1 MIKTKFFLLSLI
13 VILAVFVAIIL
24 RSCKSSEVESAGDSS
39 RTWWEVQSIDTVKY
53 SRDIA
58 REKANNPSFDSVIEK
73 QVSLIAGTGATHIAI
88 GTPYDSEFLP
98 FFKRWVVTARKYGL
112 KVWFRGNLAGW
123 EGWFGYPKLSKVEHI
138 EKTKEFI
145 LSNGELFED
154 GDIFSSCPE
163 CENGALGDPR
173 LTGDVRG
180 YRKFLIEE
188 YKVTNDSF
196 RKVGKNVRS
205 NFIPMN
211 GDVANLVMDKET
223 TKELGGIV
231 VIDHYVANPNELVA
245 DIKKIAQKSGGRV
258 VLGEFGAPIP
268 DIHGNFSDLEQS
280 IWIKSSLERLSEVN
294 DLLGV
299 NYWVSFGGSTKL
311 WNDDGAARPAVG
323 ALKTYFKP
331 KILTVKIVNQI
342 QKPVEGARIDSGNKS
357 AITNKNGEFSIPY
370 ISELTTLTIEKDGY
384 LQKKITIR
392 EASGSITLIKDPENF
407 IFAIEKFFFNLFN

>member
-1 MIKTKFFLLSLI
+1 MIKTKFALITLI
-13 VILAVFVAIIL
+13 VTLAVIMTVFL
-24 RSCKSSEVESAGDSS
+24 RSSNFSRVASVTDSQKV
-39 RTWWEVQSIDTVKY
+39 WWEVQSIDTVKY

-58 REKANNPSFDSVIEK
+58 REKANDVSFDLVIDK

-88 GTPYDSEFLP
+88 GTPYDAEFLP
-98 FFKRWVVTARKYGL
+98 FMKRWVSTARKYGL

-123 EGWFGYPKLSKVEHI
+123 ESWFGYPRISKEEHI

-154 GDIFSSCPE
+154 GDVFSSCPE

-180 YRKFLIEE
+180 YRKFLIDE

-223 TKELGGIV
+223 TKALGGIV
-231 VIDHYVANPNELVA
+231 VIDHYVATPEGLAA
-245 DIKKIAQKSGGRV
+245 DVKKIAQRSGGRV

-268 DIHGNFSDLEQS
+268 DIHGNFSELEQY
-280 IWIKSSLERLSEVN
+280 IWVQDSLERLSEVN
-294 DLLGV
+294 DLIGV

-311 WNDDGAARPAVG
+311 WNDDGSERIVVG
-323 ALKTYFKP
+323 VLETFFKP
-331 KILTVKIVNQI
+331 KMLTGKIVNQI
-342 QKPVEGARIDSGNKS
+342 QKPVEGAKVNVGIKTT
-357 AITNKNGEFSIPY
+357 ITNENGEFTIPY
-370 ISELTTLTIEKDGY
+370 LST
-384 LQKKITIR
+384 
-392 EASGSITLIKDPENF
+392 EAMLKV
-407 IFAIEKFFFNLFN
+407 